1 MIQSYVWKKHWFYD
15 KNHVTEKNICVNT
28 IVFQK
33 IIVQNCGYYF
43 TDFKKGLLLPNQT
56 ECRPM
61 IYHDILS
68 AKKSGRKLLAVL
80 LDPDKIAMDSIALLT
95 EKINASPA
103 THIFVGGSIVEADI
117 IDELI
122 IALKQKTT
130 LPVLLFPGNP
140 SQISKEADG
149 ILFLT
154 LLSGRNPDY
163 LIEHQVNA
171 VPVLKKTSLEVIST
185 GYILIES
192 GTQTAVERVSKTEPL
207 ARNNAEYVLQTAQAG
222 EYIGNKL
229 IYLEAG
235 SGAQWAVPLEM
246 IAKVSA
252 NTEVPVI
259 VGGGIRSK
267 KAIEEAYAAG
277 ADLVVIGTAFENDHN
292 FFNS

>member
-1 MIQSYVWKKHWFYD
+1 
-15 KNHVTEKNICVNT
+15 
-28 IVFQK
+28 
-33 IIVQNCGYYF
+33 
-43 TDFKKGLLLPNQT
+43 
-56 ECRPM
+56 M
-61 IYHDILS
+61 IYHDILA

-80 LDPDKIAMDSIALLT
+80 LDPDKIAMEALPMLA
-95 EKINASPA
+95 EKINESPA
-103 THIFVGGSIVEADI
+103 SHIFVGGSIVEADI

-122 IALKQKTT
+122 LTLKQITR

-171 VPVLKKTSLEVIST
+171 VPVLKKTTLEVIST

-207 ARNNAEYVLQTAQAG
+207 ARTNSDYVLQTAQAG
-222 EYIGNKL
+222 EFIGNKL

-235 SGAQWAVPLEM
+235 SGAQLAVPLEM

-252 NTEVPVI
+252 NTNVPVI
-259 VGGGIRSK
+259 VGGGIRSQQ
-267 KAIEEAYAAG
+267 AIAEAFQAG
-277 ADLVVIGTAFENDHN
+277 ADLVVIGTAFENDSD